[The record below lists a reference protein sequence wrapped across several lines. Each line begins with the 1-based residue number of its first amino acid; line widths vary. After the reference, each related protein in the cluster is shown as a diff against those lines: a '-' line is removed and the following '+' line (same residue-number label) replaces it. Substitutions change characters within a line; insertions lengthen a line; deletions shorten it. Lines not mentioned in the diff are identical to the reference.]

1 MEDELEEE
9 GKNREERKG
18 EEQRA
23 RVGRRVYI
31 GAHKPVLEVQH
42 EPGLMM
48 PAPLA
53 VGTGTNGHISTG
65 PFSNRD

>member
-23 RVGRRVYI
+23 RAGRRVYI
-31 GAHKPVLEVQH
+31 GASLVPVRD
-42 EPGLMM
+42 
-48 PAPLA
+48 
-53 VGTGTNGHISTG
+53 T
-65 PFSNRD
+65 NRD